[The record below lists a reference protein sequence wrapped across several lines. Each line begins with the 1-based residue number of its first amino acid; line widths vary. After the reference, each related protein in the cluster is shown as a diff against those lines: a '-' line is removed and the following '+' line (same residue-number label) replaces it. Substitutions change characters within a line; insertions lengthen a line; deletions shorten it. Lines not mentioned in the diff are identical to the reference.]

1 MAYTLQ
7 ACWSEPNTDAEQP
20 PKKRQKD
27 TGGSDMEVDVTN
39 ADNMDGIEDTG
50 ETSVLRSTT
59 TNKGGLQL
67 WARVAC

>member
-1 MAYTLQ
+1 
-7 ACWSEPNTDAEQP
+7 
-20 PKKRQKD
+20 
-27 TGGSDMEVDVTN
+27 MEVDVTN